1 MPLVVA
7 SCIQHTD
14 DVLSV
19 LVLVV
24 VLAKYIFPLLELKY
38 QLMIVSSNLRNID
51 LYGSARNH
59 LGLGIGVGSKW

>member
-7 SCIQHTD
+7 SWIQQTD

-24 VLAKYIFPLLELKY
+24 VLAKYIFPLLELEY
-38 QLMIVSSNLRNID
+38 QLMIVCSNKK
-51 LYGSARNH
+51 Y
-59 LGLGIGVGSKW
+59 